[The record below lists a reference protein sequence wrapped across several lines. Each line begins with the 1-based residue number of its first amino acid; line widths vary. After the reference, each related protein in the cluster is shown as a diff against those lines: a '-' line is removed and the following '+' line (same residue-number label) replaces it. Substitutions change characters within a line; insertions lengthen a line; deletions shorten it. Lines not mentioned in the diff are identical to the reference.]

1 MYSVENNT
9 TMKSIAIVT
18 GASRGLGAAFASL
31 LRQSDKVDEIWV
43 IARHCPET
51 PPSDHRPGPR
61 IVPLCCD
68 LTTEAGRQTVEKR
81 LTEEP
86 LHVDCLINNAGTA
99 KFGMGEALTP
109 TEVSDM
115 LALNCIALTSLCVA
129 CIPHMERG
137 AHIIN
142 IASIAAFLPVPE
154 MSVYA
159 ATKAY
164 VLRYSLALRRELAP
178 RGISVTT
185 VCPGWM
191 DTDFIPLASAGKTH
205 TDALCRYHYARTCG
219 SQSVERR
226 TAWKN
231 IVGLRRVSPA
241 RALGVTPASPQLAD
255 DLLAMATA
263 ARVNLRAVSWQTA
276 SRPVN
281 PVSRPV
287 NPISRPILFPAP
299 THVADTQKGRTQ
311 TDAAFSIIL

>member
-9 TMKSIAIVT
+9 TMKSIAIIT

-31 LRQSDKVDEIWV
+31 LCQSDKVDEIWV

-86 LHVDCLINNAGTA
+86 LRVDSLINNAGMA

-142 IASIAAFLPVPE
+142 IVRCDKGIRAALFPGTTSRTRAPGHQRHDRLPR
-154 MSVYA
+154 MDGHR
-159 ATKAY
+159 
-164 VLRYSLALRRELAP
+164 LHSL
-178 RGISVTT
+178 GQ
-185 VCPGWM
+185 C
-191 DTDFIPLASAGKTH
+191 GKDSH

-263 ARVNLRAVSWQTA
+263 AQVSLRAASWQTA
-276 SRPVN
+276 SRLVI
-281 PVSRPV
+281 
-287 NPISRPILFPAP
+287 PISRPVKTISRPVKTVSRPILPHAP

>member
-9 TMKSIAIVT
+9 TMKSIAIIT
-18 GASRGLGAAFASL
+18 GASRGLGAAFASQ
-31 LRQSDKVDEIWV
+31 LRQSNKVDEIWV
-43 IARHCPET
+43 IARHCPGT

-86 LHVDCLINNAGTA
+86 LRVDCLINNAGMA

-115 LALNCIALTSLCVA
+115 LALNCIALTSLCVT

-205 TDALCRYHYARTCG
+205 TPTRFVGITTPERVAAKAWSDALRGKTLSVCG
-219 SQSVERR
+219 AFPRLVH
-226 TAWKN
+226 W
-231 IVGLRRVSPA
+231 
-241 RALGVTPASPQLAD
+241 
-255 DLLAMATA
+255 
-263 ARVNLRAVSWQTA
+263 A
-276 SRPVN
+276 SRLLPHSWLMTFWRWQQ
-281 PVSRPV
+281 PHR
-287 NPISRPILFPAP
+287 
-299 THVADTQKGRTQ
+299 
-311 TDAAFSIIL
+311 